1 MCQLK
6 MITPKVIKA
15 LPVFGR
21 KLNQW
26 LPAQLQIGL
35 ISKVLNRMFL
45 TDCQQGELDFLAD
58 KTVVIEVTDFD
69 FLFSLQLEQNS
80 LRVSACNELQKQQ
93 ADLRVKAS
101 SSDFFL
107 LCSGQ
112 ADPDTLFFQRRL
124 SMLGDTELGLYLK
137 NFLDCFDATAHLPS
151 SVWQLQQWLATQ
163 LVACQI
169 QAEVQGNKV
178 QPFNCVSAVSKS

>member
-15 LPVFGR
+15 LPAFGQ

-26 LPAQLQIGL
+26 LPLQLQIGL
-35 ISKVLNRMFL
+35 ISQVLNRLFL
-45 TDCQQGELDFLAD
+45 THCQQGELDFLAD
-58 KTVVIEVTDFD
+58 KTVVIEVTDFA
-69 FLFSLQLEQNS
+69 FLFSLQLRQHK
-80 LRVSACNELQKQQ
+80 LCVSACDELQKQQ

-107 LCSGQ
+107 LCSSQ

-137 NFLDCFDATAHLPS
+137 NFLDSFDCAAQLPTT
-151 SVWQLQQWLATQ
+151 VWQLQQK
-163 LVACQI
+163 VA
-169 QAEVQGNKV
+169 KV
-178 QPFNCVSAVSKS
+178 LSAAG